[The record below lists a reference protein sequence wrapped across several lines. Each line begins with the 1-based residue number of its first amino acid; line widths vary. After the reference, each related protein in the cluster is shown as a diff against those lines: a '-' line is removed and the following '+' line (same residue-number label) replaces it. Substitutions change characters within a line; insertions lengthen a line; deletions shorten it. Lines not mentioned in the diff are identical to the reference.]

1 MVLKTTGFTNNSTNH
16 FIVDAGAVY
25 LNVEFDDV
33 TGEFTGDLLGAT
45 SGGNEFV
52 VNQEVRE
59 IEVDGLKGRGKGLQA
74 VTFMNPDLTVNLKE
88 LSAKNLATVI
98 AGGHI
103 ADGEDEDTNEFY
115 DVLTSKGK
123 IEDSDYIDSVA
134 LVGNVTGSNKP
145 IVIVLYNV
153 LSIEGLEMSFEDDN
167 EVVVPVTFGGHYDET
182 QEVPY
187 KIYLPKQDA

>member
-1 MVLKTTGFTNNSTNH
+1 MGLKTTGFTNNSTNH

-25 LNVEFDDV
+25 LNVEFDEL

-98 AGGHI
+98 AGGEI
-103 ADGEDEDTNEFY
+103 REGNEFY

-134 LVGNVTGSNKP
+134 LVGNVTGSDKP

-187 KIYLPKQDA
+187 RIFLPKQSAE

>member
-25 LNVEFDDV
+25 LNVEFNET

-98 AGGHI
+98 AGGKV
-103 ADGEDEDTNEFY
+103 AEGNEFY

-134 LVGNVTGSNKP
+134 LVGNVTGSDKP

-182 QEVPY
+182 QQVPY
-187 KIYLPKQDA
+187 KIYLPKQSAE

>member
-1 MVLKTTGFTNNSTNH
+1 MGLKTTGFTNNSTNH

-25 LNVEFDDV
+25 LNVEFDEL

-59 IEVDGLKGRGKGLQA
+59 IEVDGLKGRGKGLQT

-98 AGGHI
+98 AGGTI
-103 ADGEDEDTNEFY
+103 NADEAEVNEFY

-123 IEDSDYIDSVA
+123 IEESDYIDSVA

-182 QEVPY
+182 QKVPY
-187 KIYLPKQDA
+187 KIYLPKQGA

>member
-25 LNVEFDDV
+25 LNVEFNNE

-45 SGGNEFV
+45 SGGNEFI

-88 LSAKNLATVI
+88 LSAKNLATII
-98 AGGHI
+98 AGGEVRE
-103 ADGEDEDTNEFY
+103 GNEFY

-134 LVGNVTGSNKP
+134 LVGNVTGSDKP

-187 KIYLPKQDA
+187 RIFLPKQSAE

>member
-25 LNVEFDDV
+25 LNVEFDET

-88 LSAKNLATVI
+88 LSAKNLATII
-98 AGGHI
+98 AGGEVRE
-103 ADGEDEDTNEFY
+103 GNEFY

-134 LVGNVTGSNKP
+134 LVGNVTGSDKP

-187 KIYLPKQDA
+187 RIFLPKQSAE

>member
-25 LNVEFDDV
+25 LNVEFDDA

-45 SGGNEFV
+45 SGGNKFV

-98 AGGHI
+98 AGGEI
-103 ADGEDEDTNEFY
+103 GKGNEHY

-187 KIYLPKQDA
+187 KIYLPKQSAE

>member
-1 MVLKTTGFTNNSTNH
+1 MSLKTTGFTNGSTNH

-25 LNVEFDDV
+25 LNVEFNDD

-88 LSAKNLATVI
+88 LSAKNLATII
-98 AGGHI
+98 AGGEVRE
-103 ADGEDEDTNEFY
+103 GNEFY

-134 LVGNVTGSNKP
+134 LVGNVTGSDKP

-187 KIYLPKQDA
+187 RIFLPKQSAE

>member
-25 LNVEFDDV
+25 LNVEFDDS

-88 LSAKNLATVI
+88 LSAKNLATII
-98 AGGHI
+98 AGGEVRE
-103 ADGEDEDTNEFY
+103 GNEFY

-134 LVGNVTGSNKP
+134 LVGNVTGSDKP

-187 KIYLPKQDA
+187 RIFLPKQSAE